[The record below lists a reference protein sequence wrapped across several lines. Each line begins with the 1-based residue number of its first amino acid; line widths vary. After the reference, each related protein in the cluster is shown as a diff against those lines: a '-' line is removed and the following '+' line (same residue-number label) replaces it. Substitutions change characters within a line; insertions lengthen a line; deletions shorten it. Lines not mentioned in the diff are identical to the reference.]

1 MSLKEEKMASND
13 KMGTERIG
21 KLLFRFSLP
30 CVISLLISSL
40 YNLVDQIFVGN
51 SSLGYLGN
59 AATGVVYPIVVV
71 TQAFAWGFGDGCAS
85 FLAICQGKKE
95 TLKASKAMGTGISLT
110 FVSSLFILLFSLFFS
125 DPVLRFCG
133 ASETTLPMA
142 RSYLRILAFFFP
154 CYMLQNM
161 LNSIIRS
168 DGSPNFA
175 MITTG
180 VGALLNIILDPIF
193 IYLCDWGIEGAAW
206 ASAIGQAISFLL
218 SALYFLKPK
227 TFRFAWRDFLPDFKI
242 YKEPLLLGA
251 SSFITQLSV
260 VIINL
265 VGNMVIT
272 KYGNLSIYGQ
282 DIPISTTS
290 VETKVFSL
298 VLNIVVG
305 IALGSQ
311 PIIGY
316 NLGAGKVE
324 RIRKTYWL
332 ILGWTLAIGAF
343 STLLFELYPEG
354 VLILFGGKESE
365 LYVEYGKLVFRLFL
379 ATTILTCF
387 IKMSSIFF
395 QACGEPLKATASSLM
410 RDILFFVPLVIIL
423 PMIAESKEK
432 GTGVVALLYA
442 PMIADLLAVS
452 YVLFITIK
460 LFKQL
465 KKYDKGFSK
474 AE

>member
-1 MSLKEEKMASND
+1 MSLKEEKMASNE
-13 KMGTERIG
+13 KLGTEKIG

-59 AATGVVYPIVVV
+59 AATGVVYPIIVV
-71 TQAFAWGFGDGCAS
+71 TQAFAWGFGDGCAA

-95 TLKASKAMGTGISLT
+95 TEKASKAMGTGISLT
-110 FVSSLFILLFSLFFS
+110 LISSLFIILFSLLFSDSILT
-125 DPVLRFCG
+125 FCG
-133 ASETTLPMA
+133 ASEVTLPMA
-142 RSYLRILAFFFP
+142 RSYLWILAFFSPFN
-154 CYMLQNM
+154 MLQNM

-180 VGALLNIILDPIF
+180 VGAILNIILDPIF

-206 ASAIGQAISFLL
+206 ATVIGQVVSFML
-218 SALYFLKPK
+218 SVLYFIKPK
-227 TFRFAWRDFLPDFKI
+227 TFHFTWKDFLPDFKNF
-242 YKEPLLLGA
+242 KEPLLLGI
-251 SSFITQLSV
+251 SSFITQLSIV
-260 VIINL
+260 VINL
-265 VGNMVIT
+265 VGNTVIV
-272 KYGNLSIYGQ
+272 KYGKLSIYGQ

-298 VLNIVVG
+298 VLNVVVG

-311 PIIGY
+311 PIVGY
-316 NLGAGKVE
+316 NMGAGKIK

-332 ILGWTLAIGAF
+332 ILIWTLAIGAL

-354 VLILFGGKESE
+354 ILMLFGGKESE
-365 LYVEYGKLVFRLFL
+365 LYIEYGKMVFRLFL

-395 QACGEPLKATASSLM
+395 QACGEPIKATISSLM
-410 RDILFFVPLVIIL
+410 RDILFFVPAVIIL
-423 PMIAESKEK
+423 PMIAEKHQA

-442 PMIADLLAVS
+442 PMIADVLAFFIA
-452 YVLFITIK
+452 LGITIK

-465 KKYDKGFSK
+465 KKYDKDLPN
-474 AE
+474 A